1 MQVIVTRLF
10 WIMVGL
16 FSLIGV
22 MQLVL
27 LVNAWNDVEDAAAAT
42 ASTAAI
48 TADTSAITLTA
59 QNSLLSQLPVNLNGA
74 TLFNPQS
81 DLQVST
87 VNQNQDTEVTLTYHV
102 PILGPATRI
111 LGINA
116 TVPITRTVVRKNN
129 YLHNGLHAIV
139 TDTPNTTIGIIGV
152 NMTINGGNINMTIS
166 GYGFG
171 SAPAGVPG
179 TTMGSFLTFTD
190 STQGWSAGST
200 TSGIPITYSSWSD
213 NLINITGIQNLDKG
227 TEVIRAGDNCS
238 VTVTSSEGTNTY
250 YFIANPGGET
260 TYSVTLTASG
270 QNVPMQTAV
279 TLTANA
285 SAPGDGTDGVGIYD
299 GTTGQYLNWSSA
311 GDSITQLVN
320 QGAPTS
326 QDYVAYYGPQGN
338 IGSALA
344 TSDDLGVSWGDVSS
358 SGDVVS
364 AVLYA
369 NQDGV
374 TGTVDIFGMNMA
386 GASVSMTGLTSSS
399 ILSAN
404 EMQAQV
410 SSMNDTAGTVTL
422 ADGSK
427 VPFTATTW

>member
-1 MQVIVTRLF
+1 MQVVVTRLF

-16 FSLIGV
+16 FSLVGV
-22 MQLVL
+22 MQLIL

-48 TADTSAITLTA
+48 TADKSAVTLTA
-59 QNSLLSQLPVNLNGA
+59 QNSLLAQLPVSQDGA
-74 TLFNPQS
+74 TLFNPAS
-81 DLQVST
+81 DLQVQT
-87 VNQNQDTEVTLTYHV
+87 INQNQDTEVTLTYHV
-102 PILGPATRI
+102 PILGPAMRI

-116 TVPITRTVVRKNN
+116 TIPITRTVVRKNN
-129 YLHNGLHAIV
+129 YLYNGLHAIV

-152 NMTINGGNINMTIS
+152 NMTLNGGNINMSVS

-179 TTMGSFLTFTD
+179 TTMGNFLTFTD
-190 STQGWSAGST
+190 TTQGWSAGST
-200 TSGIPITYSSWSD
+200 TSGIPITYGSWSD

-285 SAPGDGTDGVGIYD
+285 STPGDGTNGVGIYD
-299 GTTGQYLNWSSA
+299 DTTGQYLNWSSA

-320 QGAPTS
+320 QGAPIS
-326 QDYVAYYGPQGN
+326 QDYIAYYGPQGD
-338 IGSALA
+338 IGSANA
-344 TSDDLGVSWGDVSS
+344 TSDDLEVNWGDVAS
-358 SGDVVS
+358 SGDVVTG
-364 AVLYA
+364 VLYA
-369 NQDGV
+369 NSDGV
-374 TGTVDIFGMNMA
+374 TGTLDLFGTNMS
-386 GASVSMTGLTSSS
+386 GATVSMSGLTSSTVVG
-399 ILSAN
+399 AN
-404 EMQAQV
+404 ELQAQV
-410 SSMNDTAGTVTL
+410 SSMNDTTGTVTL
-422 ADGSK
+422 ADGAQ